1 MSGTNSSS
9 PPGANGGGDPS
20 MEDILAS
27 IRRILAED
35 EPVAGATPGDGGAA
49 DANGAGPAGA
59 PAGLKDDV
67 LVLDSSMLAPAE
79 PVTTVAAPVTAPAP
93 TTAPVTEAVPA
104 APALAE
110 VLSMPAPMTNA
121 ATATSG
127 AAKALLDGEAPPL
140 IIRNTL
146 PCFEDVVR
154 EALQPVIKQWLDAAL
169 PKLVERLVRTEV
181 ERVVGGV
188 VQ

>member
-1 MSGTNSSS
+1 
-9 PPGANGGGDPS
+9 
-20 MEDILAS
+20 
-27 IRRILAED
+27 
-35 EPVAGATPGDGGAA
+35 
-49 DANGAGPAGA
+49 
-59 PAGLKDDV
+59 
-67 LVLDSSMLAPAE
+67 
-79 PVTTVAAPVTAPAP
+79 
-93 TTAPVTEAVPA
+93 
-104 APALAE
+104 
-110 VLSMPAPMTNA
+110 MPAPMTNA